1 MARLHAGG
9 VPGPDRL
16 DQAKRADGGGV
27 AGVPSAARGADQP
40 GDRAGAFVVDKTVE
54 RYHHPA
60 YQKLGSRYRRVVLAV
75 RRTVRENGRENPRDL
90 PLVTGQDGP
99 ARWRQAHAAAMA
111 PLLKRRKPDHDKYAL
126 PAGAV
131 LRPASSR
138 GPPSLA
144 SGDRLRH
151 AGPAAMTGTCTQ
163 PAPPEAHSGMLRR
176 GWVGVAQLV
185 AVAVIL
191 IGAAAA
197 IYGERATLRQGLD
210 FFPHLRGGWV
220 LAAAGAEFLS
230 MMAFGQLERVLLQAA
245 GARLTLRSVLA
256 TASNANAIAISVP
269 VAGSGIAT
277 AYAIRDF
284 RRAGADVGQASVVLT
299 LAGVLSTVTF
309 AILAALGAALSG
321 NTAAALL
328 GLAGSVACAGVAVA
342 LVMSLRFPRFR
353 ARLVTLA
360 DQVVRIVR
368 RVTRGRPRR
377 DVAAQISSALE
388 RAGDLRLSSLA
399 LAQAFAYA
407 MVNWVADICCL
418 SCAVHAVGVALPVTK
433 ILLIWSA
440 GAGAASLSP
449 VPGGIG
455 IVDIVLIAAFAGA
468 GVPTAA
474 AVAATLLYRLLS
486 FKICGTMAWFAY
498 HAWQRRRAA
507 AAPALASAAPPS
519 SRRPTQLPTQQETV
533 T

>member
-1 MARLHAGG
+1 
-9 VPGPDRL
+9 
-16 DQAKRADGGGV
+16 
-27 AGVPSAARGADQP
+27 
-40 GDRAGAFVVDKTVE
+40 
-54 RYHHPA
+54 
-60 YQKLGSRYRRVVLAV
+60 
-75 RRTVRENGRENPRDL
+75 
-90 PLVTGQDGP
+90 
-99 ARWRQAHAAAMA
+99 
-111 PLLKRRKPDHDKYAL
+111 
-126 PAGAV
+126 
-131 LRPASSR
+131 
-138 GPPSLA
+138 
-144 SGDRLRH
+144 
-151 AGPAAMTGTCTQ
+151 MTGTRTQ

-185 AVAVIL
+185 AIAVIV

-220 LAAAGAEFLS
+220 LAAAGAELLS

-284 RRAGADVGQASVVLT
+284 RRAGADVGQASVALT
-299 LAGVLSTVTF
+299 LAGALSTVAF

-328 GLAGSVACAGVAVA
+328 GLAGSLACAGVAVA

-353 ARLVTLA
+353 ARLITLA
-360 DQVVRIVR
+360 NRAVRIVR
-368 RVTRGRPRR
+368 RATRGRPRR

-407 MVNWVADICCL
+407 LVNWAADICCL
-418 SCAVHAVGVALPVTK
+418 ACAVHAVGAALPVTK

-455 IVDIVLIAAFAGA
+455 IVDIVLIAAFAGV
-468 GVPTAA
+468 GVHTAA

-486 FKICGTMAWFAY
+486 FKICGTMAWFVY
-498 HAWQRRRAA
+498 HSWQQRRAA
-507 AAPALASAAPPS
+507 AAPARASAVPQYL
-519 SRRPTQLPTQQETV
+519 RRPRDCQHSKKTV

>member
-1 MARLHAGG
+1 MTATRTQP
-9 VPGPDRL
+9 VP
-16 DQAKRADGGGV
+16 
-27 AGVPSAARGADQP
+27 
-40 GDRAGAFVVDKTVE
+40 T
-54 RYHHPA
+54 
-60 YQKLGSRYRRVVLAV
+60 
-75 RRTVRENGRENPRDL
+75 
-90 PLVTGQDGP
+90 
-99 ARWRQAHAAAMA
+99 HAA
-111 PLLKRRKPDHDKYAL
+111 
-126 PAGAV
+126 
-131 LRPASSR
+131 
-138 GPPSLA
+138 
-144 SGDRLRH
+144 SGV
-151 AGPAAMTGTCTQ
+151 
-163 PAPPEAHSGMLRR
+163 LRR

-185 AVAVIL
+185 AISAII

-197 IYGERATLRQGLD
+197 IYGERATLRQGLE
-210 FFPHLRGGWV
+210 FFPHLRVGWI
-220 LAAAGAEFLS
+220 LAAAGAQVVS
-230 MMAFGQLERVLLQAA
+230 MIAFGLLERVLLQAA

-284 RRAGADVGQASVVLT
+284 RRAGADVGQASVALT

-328 GLAGSVACAGVAVA
+328 GLAGSLACAGVAVA
-342 LVMSLRFPRFR
+342 LVMSVRFPRFR

-360 DQVVRIVR
+360 ERVVQIVR
-368 RVTRGRPRR
+368 RGTRGRPRR
-377 DVAAQISSALE
+377 DVAAQISSTLE

-407 MVNWVADICCL
+407 LVNWAADICCL
-418 SCAVHAVGVALPVTK
+418 SCAVHAVGVALPGTK

-468 GVPTAA
+468 GVHTAA

-486 FKICGTMAWFAY
+486 FKICMTMAWFFY
-498 HAWQRRRAA
+498 HSWQRRAA
-507 AAPALASAAPPS
+507 AAPALASAAPP
-519 SRRPTQLPTQQETV
+519 RPGRPTQLPIQQENSP
-533 T
+533 